1 MWSFVCLSCLLP
13 ELGLVKCQNGS
24 FLVVFA
30 DDHKKSVTAWTKYLI
45 RSNLALLEYA
55 MNYEF

>member
-13 ELGLVKCQNGS
+13 ELGLLKCQNDS

-45 RSNLALLEYA
+45 GSNLALLENA